1 MPSEIITK
9 KDLEKYRNL
18 RDADAFIKS
27 VFVKIKNNYAQ
38 QRLSYRL
45 SKGYYKYY
53 KEEYIPIFRYLK
65 HVYGLSGSIMFK
77 HVGTDN
83 QSYDGVVKIDDLYKR
98 IEIAY
103 LYLGKYA
110 KEKQKR
116 IIEHGY
122 TQSIR
127 DSEELYLQIRKLILD
142 TAKKKA
148 KKPYGDTLLVLYYAF
163 GEELYPGEPGLERE
177 KFDELIEELRHISYH
192 AKRVHLFIPELVYRS
207 VSGQQTK
214 PAKIY
219 RIK

>member
-1 MPSEIITK
+1 MAGEIITK

-18 RDADAFIKS
+18 RDAEAFINS
-27 VFVKIKNNYAQ
+27 VFARIKNDYAQ
-38 QRLSYRL
+38 QRIPYRL

-65 HVYGLSGSIMFK
+65 HVYGLSSSIMFK

-83 QSYDGVVKIDDLYKR
+83 QSYDGVVKINDLYKR

-110 KEKQKR
+110 KERQKK
-116 IIEHGY
+116 ILEKGHVH
-122 TQSIR
+122 SIR
-127 DSEELYLQIRKLILD
+127 NDEELYPQIKKMILD

-148 KKPYGDTLLVLYYAF
+148 KKPYGDTLLVLYYAS
-163 GEELYPGEPGLERE
+163 GKELYSGDIGMEND
-177 KFDELIEELRHISYH
+177 KFDELIEELKRIRYH
-192 AKRVHLFIPELVYRS
+192 AKRVHFFIPKLVFKS
-207 VSGQQTK
+207 ASGQQTK